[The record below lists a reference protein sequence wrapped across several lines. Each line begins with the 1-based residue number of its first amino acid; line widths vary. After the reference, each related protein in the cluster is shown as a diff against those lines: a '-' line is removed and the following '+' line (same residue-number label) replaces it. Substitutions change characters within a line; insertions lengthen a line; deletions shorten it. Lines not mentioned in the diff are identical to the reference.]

1 MLSYTVVD
9 KNKIL
14 DIKLKALLTKAA
26 KLINKICKVQGK
38 YFFDLNI
45 VDAIQIQNM
54 NKEYRKIN
62 KPTDV
67 ISFAMHD
74 TGYKTNL
81 LGEIFINYQDKNLT
95 PNNFYK
101 HFTLLFVHGVLH
113 LLLFDHATNKEK
125 AKMFKMQNRVL
136 KTLNLLK

>member
-1 MLSYTVVD
+1 MLSYTIVD

-14 DIKLKALLTKAA
+14 NIKLKALLTKSSKA
-26 KLINKICKVQGK
+26 INKICKIHDK

-45 VDAIQIQNM
+45 VDAKQIQAIN
-54 NKEYRKIN
+54 NEYRKIN

-74 TGYKTNL
+74 SGYKTSL
-81 LGEIFINYQDKNLT
+81 LGEIFINYQDENLT
-95 PNNFYK
+95 SNDFYK

-113 LLLFDHATNKEK
+113 LLLFDHATDKEK
-125 AKMFKMQNRVL
+125 AKMFNIQNRVL
-136 KTLNLLK
+136 KALNLLK